1 LREISVRAVIRVGAV
16 IEVVIGIVLLASPA
30 TVIEALI
37 GPPSGDTTS
46 VVARVLGGAL
56 LALGV
61 VGAVARG
68 TAHREVTI
76 AYIVYN
82 VATVAVLATAGIWG
96 TASGGLLWS
105 VVAVHL
111 LLAFA
116 LVIAWLPAS
125 Q

>member
-1 LREISVRAVIRVGAV
+1 MIRVGAV

-82 VATVAVLATAGIWG
+82 VAAVAVLATAGISG

-116 LVIAWLPAS
+116 LVIAWQRAP
-125 Q
+125 

>member
-82 VATVAVLATAGIWG
+82 VAAVAVLATAGISG

-116 LVIAWLPAS
+116 LVIAWQRAP
-125 Q
+125 

>member
-1 LREISVRAVIRVGAV
+1 V
-16 IEVVIGIVLLASPA
+16 
-30 TVIEALI
+30 TV
-37 GPPSGDTTS
+37 
-46 VVARVLGGAL
+46 
-56 LALGV
+56 
-61 VGAVARG
+61 
-68 TAHREVTI
+68 
-76 AYIVYN
+76 AYLVYN
-82 VATVAVLATAGIWG
+82 VATVAVLATAGISG